1 MELSRAVSMDY
12 LREVSIEARRNV
24 MKMITHAQAGH
35 VGGALSCMDILVAL
49 YFEVMRVDPAR
60 PRWEDRD
67 RFVLSKG
74 HASVALY
81 AVLAE
86 RGFFPKR
93 DLMTFDQIGSRLQGH
108 VDMTKTPGVDMS
120 TGSLGHG
127 LSAAAGMALGGKLA
141 SKDFRVHALLG
152 DGELQ
157 EGQVWEAVMFAAG
170 RRLDNLTA
178 IIDYNKLQLYGAVAE
193 MLPIEPLLMKWQ
205 AFGWHTM
212 EVDGHDMAQII
223 GSLRRAA
230 MEKDRPTVIVA
241 HTVKGKGVSF
251 MERKV
256 EWHAK
261 PPTHKEC
268 ERALAE
274 LREA

>member
-1 MELSRAVSMDY
+1 MELSRAVSLDY
-12 LREVSIEARRNV
+12 LKRVSNESRRNV
-24 MKMITHAQAGH
+24 IRMITHAQAGH
-35 VGGALSCMDILVAL
+35 PGGALSCVDILVAL
-49 YFEVMRVDPAR
+49 YFEVMRVEPAR
-60 PRWEDRD
+60 PRWEERD

-81 AVLAE
+81 TVLAE
-86 RGFFPKR
+86 RGFFPKEE
-93 DLMTFDQIGSRLQGH
+93 LMTFDQLGSRLQGH

-141 SKDFRVHALLG
+141 RRSFRVYVLLG

-157 EGQVWEAVMFAAG
+157 EGQVWEAAMFAGA
-170 RRLDNLTA
+170 RQLDNLTA
-178 IIDYNKLQLYGAVAE
+178 IIDYNKLQLYGAVSE
-193 MLPIEPLLMKWQ
+193 ILPIEPLLLKWQ
-205 AFGWHTM
+205 AFGWHTV
-212 EVDGHDMAQII
+212 EIDGHDMAQII

-230 MEKDRPTVIVA
+230 AQKERPTVIVA

-251 MERKV
+251 MEGKV

-261 PPTHKEC
+261 PLTREEC
-268 ERALAE
+268 DRALAE
-274 LREA
+274 LGNA